1 MIGPPIGGLV
11 RISFGEFTLDTES
24 REFFRDG
31 QAVHISPKG
40 FLLLEVLLERRP
52 AAVPKSVLKDRLWPS
67 SHVSEASLA
76 SLVAELRSALA
87 DDAREPRFIR
97 TVHTYGYAF
106 CGTTDALT
114 PAAAASGRRDDRTCR
129 LVWRDREITLA
140 EGENLLG
147 RDRQAVV
154 WIDSATVSRRHA
166 HIVVTDGEAVIED
179 LGSRNG
185 TSVEGQ
191 KIHGPVRLADGDRL
205 RLGAA
210 TMTFRV
216 FTSGETVPDAESR

>member
-1 MIGPPIGGLV
+1 MGGLV
-11 RISFGEFTLDTES
+11 RITFGEFTLDTES

-31 QAVHISPKG
+31 QAVHISPKA

-106 CGTTDALT
+106 CGTADA
-114 PAAAASGRRDDRTCR
+114 PPPVAAGAGRRDERICR

-185 TSVEGQ
+185 TSVGGQ
-191 KIHGPVRLADGDRL
+191 KIQGPVRLADGDRL

-216 FTSGETVPDAESR
+216 FRSSETLPEADSR

>member
-31 QAVHISPKG
+31 KAVHISPKA

-114 PAAAASGRRDDRTCR
+114 LAAAASGRRDERTCR

-140 EGENLLG
+140 EGANLLG

-166 HIVVTDGEAVIED
+166 RIVVTDGEAVIED

-216 FTSGETVPDAESR
+216 FRSGETLPDAESR

>member
-1 MIGPPIGGLV
+1 V
-11 RISFGEFTLDTES
+11 RINFGEFTLDTES

-31 QAVHISPKG
+31 QAVHISPKA

-52 AAVPKSVLKDRLWPS
+52 AAVPKTALKERLWPS
-67 SHVSEASLA
+67 SYVSEASLA
-76 SLVAELRSALA
+76 SLVAELRSALE
-87 DDAREPRFIR
+87 DDARDPRFIR

-106 CGTTDALT
+106 CGTVEA
-114 PAAAASGRRDDRTCR
+114 PAAVPAPAAGEGDRVCR
-129 LVWRDREITLA
+129 LVWRDREVTLA

-147 RDRQAVV
+147 RDREALV

-166 HIVVTDGEAVIED
+166 RIVVTDGEAVIED

-185 TSVEGQ
+185 TSVRGE
-191 KIHGPVRLADGDRL
+191 KIQGAVRLADGDRI

-216 FTSGETVPDAESR
+216 FKPAETKSDLDD

>member
-1 MIGPPIGGLV
+1 MIGAPIGGLV

-31 QAVHISPKG
+31 QAVHISPKA

-52 AAVPKSVLKDRLWPS
+52 AAVPKTVLKDRLWPS

-106 CGTTDALT
+106 CGTADAP
-114 PAAAASGRRDDRTCR
+114 PAVAASGRRDERICR

-166 HIVVTDGEAVIED
+166 RIVVNDGEAVIED

-185 TSVEGQ
+185 TSVGGQ
-191 KIHGPVRLADGDRL
+191 KIHGVVRLADGDRL

-216 FTSGETVPDAESR
+216 FGSSETLPDAESR

>member
-31 QAVHISPKG
+31 QAVHISPKA

-52 AAVPKSVLKDRLWPS
+52 AAVPKTVLKDRLWPS

-106 CGTTDALT
+106 CGTTDAPP
-114 PAAAASGRRDDRTCR
+114 PATAASGRRDERICR

-166 HIVVTDGEAVIED
+166 RIVVTDGEAVIED

-185 TSVEGQ
+185 TSVGGQ

-216 FTSGETVPDAESR
+216 FSSSETLPDAESR

>member
-11 RISFGEFTLDTES
+11 RITFGEFALDTES
-24 REFFRDG
+24 REFFHDG
-31 QAVHISPKG
+31 QAVHISPKA
-40 FLLLEVLLERRP
+40 FLLLEVLLDRRP

-106 CGTTDALT
+106 CGIA
-114 PAAAASGRRDDRTCR
+114 PAPVARAPGTREERICR

-166 HIVVTDGEAVIED
+166 RIVVTDREAVIED

-185 TSVEGQ
+185 TSVGGQ
-191 KIHGPVRLADGDRL
+191 KIQGPVRLADGDRI

-216 FTSGETVPDAESR
+216 FQPSETLPDADSR

>member
-31 QAVHISPKG
+31 QAVHISPKA

-52 AAVPKSVLKDRLWPS
+52 AAVPKPVLKDRLWPS

-106 CGTTDALT
+106 CGTTDAPP
-114 PAAAASGRRDDRTCR
+114 PAAAASGQRDERICR

-140 EGENLLG
+140 DGENLLG

-166 HIVVTDGEAVIED
+166 RIVVTDGEALIED

-185 TSVEGQ
+185 TSVGGK
-191 KIHGPVRLADGDRL
+191 KIQGPVRLADGDRL

-210 TMTFRV
+210 TMTFRI
-216 FTSGETVPDAESR
+216 FSSSETLPDAESR

>member
-1 MIGPPIGGLV
+1 V
-11 RISFGEFTLDTES
+11 RINFGEFTLDTES

-31 QAVHISPKG
+31 QAVHVSPKA

-52 AAVPKSVLKDRLWPS
+52 AAVPKTALKERLWPS
-67 SHVSEASLA
+67 SYVSEASLA
-76 SLVAELRSALA
+76 SLVAELRSALG

-106 CGTTDALT
+106 CGTVEGSPAAPA
-114 PAAAASGRRDDRTCR
+114 PAAAGDDRVCR
-129 LVWRDREITLA
+129 LVWRDREVTLA

-147 RDRQAVV
+147 RDRQALV

-166 HIVVTDGEAVIED
+166 RIVVTDGEAVIED

-185 TSVEGQ
+185 TSVRGE
-191 KIHGPVRLADGDRL
+191 KIQGAVRLADGDRI

-216 FTSGETVPDAESR
+216 FKPAETKSDLDD

>member
-1 MIGPPIGGLV
+1 MIGAPIGGLV

-31 QAVHISPKG
+31 QAVHISPKA

-106 CGTTDALT
+106 CGTPDA
-114 PAAAASGRRDDRTCR
+114 PPPPAAASGRRDERICR

-166 HIVVTDGEAVIED
+166 RIVVTDGEAVIED
-179 LGSRNG
+179 LDSRNG
-185 TSVEGQ
+185 TSVGGK
-191 KIHGPVRLADGDRL
+191 KIQGPVRLADGDRL
-205 RLGAA
+205 RLGAV

-216 FTSGETVPDAESR
+216 FRSSETLPDADSR

>member
-31 QAVHISPKG
+31 QAVHISPKA

-52 AAVPKSVLKDRLWPS
+52 AAVPKTVLKDRLWPS

-87 DDAREPRFIR
+87 DDARDPRFIR

-106 CGTTDALT
+106 CGTTDAPP
-114 PAAAASGRRDDRTCR
+114 PATAASGRRDERICR

-166 HIVVTDGEAVIED
+166 RIVVTDGEAVIED

-185 TSVEGQ
+185 TSVGGE
-191 KIHGPVRLADGDRL
+191 KIQGPVRLADGDQL
-205 RLGAA
+205 RLGSA
-210 TMTFRV
+210 TMTFPV
-216 FTSGETVPDAESR
+216 FNPTETQSDLDQR

>member
-1 MIGPPIGGLV
+1 M

-24 REFFRDG
+24 RELFRDG
-31 QAVHISPKG
+31 EVVHISPKA

-52 AAVPKSVLKDRLWPS
+52 AAVPKTALKDRLWPS

-76 SLVAELRSALA
+76 SLVAELRSALD

-106 CGTTDALT
+106 CGATDAPPVAKT
-114 PAAAASGRRDDRTCR
+114 AGRSSRDETVCR
-129 LVWRDREITLA
+129 LAWRDREITLT

-147 RDRQAVV
+147 RDREAVV

-166 HIVVTDGEAVIED
+166 RIVVTDGEAVIED

-185 TSVEGQ
+185 TSVGGK
-191 KIHGPVRLADGDRL
+191 KIQGPVRLADGDRL

-216 FTSGETVPDAESR
+216 FRSSETQSDLE

>member
-1 MIGPPIGGLV
+1 V
-11 RISFGEFTLDTES
+11 RINFGEFTLDTAS

-31 QAVHISPKG
+31 QAVHISPKA

-52 AAVPKSVLKDRLWPS
+52 AAVPKTALKERLWPS

-76 SLVAELRSALA
+76 SLVAELRSALG

-106 CGTTDALT
+106 CGTVEGS
-114 PAAAASGRRDDRTCR
+114 PAAPARAAGGEHVCR
-129 LVWRDREITLA
+129 LVWRDREVTLA

-166 HIVVTDGEAVIED
+166 RIVVTDGEAVIED

-185 TSVEGQ
+185 TSVRGE
-191 KIHGPVRLADGDRL
+191 KIQGPVRLADGDRI

-216 FTSGETVPDAESR
+216 FKPTETKSDLDG

>member
-1 MIGPPIGGLV
+1 MRV
-11 RISFGEFTLDTES
+11 SFGEFRLDTES
-24 REFFRDG
+24 RELLREG
-31 QAVHISPKG
+31 EAVHVSPKA
-40 FLLLEVLLERRP
+40 FLLLEALLERRP
-52 AAVPKSVLKDRLWPS
+52 AAVPKTELKDRLWPS
-67 SHVSEASLA
+67 SYVSETSLA
-76 SLVAELRSALA
+76 SLVAELRSVLA

-106 CGTTDALT
+106 CGTATAESL
-114 PAAAASGRRDDRTCR
+114 PRRPSPDERVCR
-129 LVWRDREITLA
+129 LVWGDREITLA

-166 HIVVTDGEAVIED
+166 RIVVTEGEAVIED

-185 TSVEGQ
+185 TSVQGE
-191 KIHGPVRLADGDRL
+191 KIQGPVRLADHDRL
-205 RLGAA
+205 RLGSA

-216 FTSGETVPDAESR
+216 FKPTETQSDIKPK

>member
-1 MIGPPIGGLV
+1 M

-24 REFFRDG
+24 REFFRQG
-31 QAVHISPKG
+31 EAVHISPKA

-52 AAVPKSVLKDRLWPS
+52 AAVPKTVLRDRLWPS

-76 SLVAELRSALA
+76 SLVAELRSALD

-106 CGTTDALT
+106 CGTADAP
-114 PAAAASGRRDDRTCR
+114 PAAPAAVPRSRDERVCR
-129 LVWRDREITLA
+129 LVWRDREITLV

-166 HIVVTDGEAVIED
+166 RILIRSGEAVIED

-185 TSVEGQ
+185 TSVGGK
-191 KIHGPVRLADGDRL
+191 KIQGPVPLADGDRL

-216 FTSGETVPDAESR
+216 FRPSETQSDLG

>member
-1 MIGPPIGGLV
+1 V
-11 RISFGEFTLDTES
+11 RINFGEFTLDTES

-31 QAVHISPKG
+31 QAVHISPKA

-52 AAVPKSVLKDRLWPS
+52 AAVPKTALKERLWPS

-76 SLVAELRSALA
+76 SLVAELRSALG

-106 CGTTDALT
+106 CGTVQGSPAA
-114 PAAAASGRRDDRTCR
+114 PASAAAAPAFAQSGDRVCR
-129 LVWRDREITLA
+129 LVWRDREVTLA

-166 HIVVTDGEAVIED
+166 RIVVTDGEAVIED

-185 TSVEGQ
+185 TSVGGE
-191 KIHGPVRLADGDRL
+191 KIQGPVRLADGDRL

-216 FTSGETVPDAESR
+216 FKPAETKSDLDT

>member
-1 MIGPPIGGLV
+1 M
-11 RISFGEFTLDTES
+11 RITFGEFTLDTES
-24 REFFRDG
+24 REFFRSG
-31 QAVHISPKG
+31 AAVHISPKA

-52 AAVPKSVLKDRLWPS
+52 AAVPKTMLKDRLWPS

-76 SLVAELRSALA
+76 SLVAEVRSALD

-106 CGTTDALT
+106 CGTADGPPRAV
-114 PAAAASGRRDDRTCR
+114 PAAAPGAREERVCR
-129 LVWRDREITLA
+129 LVWRDREITLS

-166 HIVVTDGEAVIED
+166 RIMVTGGEAVIED
-179 LGSRNG
+179 MGSRNG
-185 TSVEGQ
+185 TSVGGK
-191 KIHGPVRLADGDRL
+191 KIQGPVRLADGDRL

-210 TMTFRV
+210 TMIFRV
-216 FTSGETVPDAESR
+216 FSSSETLPDADSR

>member
-1 MIGPPIGGLV
+1 V

-24 REFFRDG
+24 RELLRQG
-31 QAVHISPKG
+31 EVIHISPKA

-52 AAVPKSVLKDRLWPS
+52 GAVPKTVLKDRLWPS

-76 SLVAELRSALA
+76 SLVAELRSALG

-106 CGTTDALT
+106 CGISDPPLGA
-114 PAAAASGRRDDRTCR
+114 PVAAEARDERVCR
-129 LVWRDREITLA
+129 LVWRDREVTLA

-147 RDRQAVV
+147 RDRQAVA

-166 HIVVTDGEAVIED
+166 RIVVTSGEAVIED

-185 TSVEGQ
+185 TSVGGK
-191 KIHGPVRLADGDRL
+191 KIQGPVRLSDGDRL
-205 RLGAA
+205 RLGAV

-216 FTSGETVPDAESR
+216 FRPSETQSDLH

>member
-1 MIGPPIGGLV
+1 M

-31 QAVHISPKG
+31 QAVHISPKA

-76 SLVAELRSALA
+76 GLVAELRSALA

-106 CGTTDALT
+106 CGTTDAPP
-114 PAAAASGRRDDRTCR
+114 PAAAAVSGQRDERVCR

-166 HIVVTDGEAVIED
+166 RIVVTDGEAVIED

-185 TSVEGQ
+185 TSVAGK
-191 KIHGPVRLADGDRL
+191 KIQGPVRLADGDRL

-216 FTSGETVPDAESR
+216 FRSGETLPDADSR

>member
-1 MIGPPIGGLV
+1 M

-24 REFFRDG
+24 REFFREG
-31 QAVHISPKG
+31 AAVHISPKA
-40 FLLLEVLLERRP
+40 FLLLETLLERRP
-52 AAVPKSVLKDRLWPS
+52 AAVPKAALKDRLWPS

-76 SLVAELRSALA
+76 SLVAELRSALD

-97 TVHTYGYAF
+97 TVHTFGYAF
-106 CGTTDALT
+106 CGTADGPA
-114 PAAAASGRRDDRTCR
+114 PAAPAVARGPRDERVCR

-147 RDRQAVV
+147 RDREAIV

-166 HIVVTDGEAVIED
+166 RIMVTGGDAVIED

-185 TSVEGQ
+185 TSVGGQ
-191 KIHGPVRLADGDRL
+191 KIHGAVHLADGDRL

-216 FTSGETVPDAESR
+216 FRPSETQSEL

>member
-1 MIGPPIGGLV
+1 V
-11 RISFGEFTLDTES
+11 RISFAEFTLDTES
-24 REFFRDG
+24 RELFRAG
-31 QAVHISPKG
+31 EAVHLSPKA

-52 AAVPKSVLKDRLWPS
+52 AAVPKTVLKDRLWPS

-76 SLVAELRSALA
+76 SLVAELRSTLA

-106 CGTTDALT
+106 CGAADAA
-114 PAAAASGRRDDRTCR
+114 PAAPAAPASARDERVCR

-166 HIVVTDGEAVIED
+166 RIVVAKGEALIED

-185 TSVEGQ
+185 TSVGGK
-191 KIHGPVRLADGDRL
+191 KIQGPVRLADGDRL
-205 RLGAA
+205 RLGAV
-210 TMTFRV
+210 TMIFRV
-216 FTSGETVPDAESR
+216 FRPSETQSDLE

>member
-1 MIGPPIGGLV
+1 
-11 RISFGEFTLDTES
+11 
-24 REFFRDG
+24 
-31 QAVHISPKG
+31 
-40 FLLLEVLLERRP
+40 
-52 AAVPKSVLKDRLWPS
+52 
-67 SHVSEASLA
+67 
-76 SLVAELRSALA
+76 VAELRSALV

-106 CGTTDALT
+106 CGTADA
-114 PAAAASGRRDDRTCR
+114 PPRAAAASTRRDERICR
-129 LVWRDREITLA
+129 LLWRDREITLA

-166 HIVVTDGEAVIED
+166 RIVVTDGEAVIED

-185 TSVEGQ
+185 TSVGGQ
-191 KIHGPVRLADGDRL
+191 KIQGVVRLADGDRL

-216 FTSGETVPDAESR
+216 FGSSETLPDAESR

>member
-1 MIGPPIGGLV
+1 M
-11 RISFGEFTLDTES
+11 RINFGEFTLDTES

-31 QAVHISPKG
+31 QAVHISPKA

-52 AAVPKSVLKDRLWPS
+52 AAVPKSVLKQRLWPS
-67 SHVSEASLA
+67 SYVSEASLA
-76 SLVAELRSALA
+76 SLVAELRSALG
-87 DDAREPRFIR
+87 DDARDPRFIR

-106 CGTTDALT
+106 CGTVEGA
-114 PAAAASGRRDDRTCR
+114 PAAAPAAPPSADERVCR
-129 LVWRDREITLA
+129 LVWRDREVTLA

-166 HIVVTDGEAVIED
+166 RIMVTEGEAVIED

-185 TSVEGQ
+185 TSVRGE
-191 KIHGPVRLADGDRL
+191 KIQGPVRLADGDRI

-216 FTSGETVPDAESR
+216 YNPSETKSDFGG

>member
-1 MIGPPIGGLV
+1 V
-11 RISFGEFTLDTES
+11 RINFGDFMLDSES
-24 REFFRDG
+24 RELFHG
-31 QAVHISPKG
+31 SEAVHVSPKA
-40 FLLLEVLLERRP
+40 FLLLEVLLEKRP
-52 AAVPKSVLKDRLWPS
+52 AAVPKNILKERLWPS
-67 SHVSEASLA
+67 SYVSEAGLA

-106 CGTTDALT
+106 CGTADVQTVPAL
-114 PAAAASGRRDDRTCR
+114 PARTGRDEHVCR
-129 LVWRDREITLA
+129 LVFRDREITLVQ
-140 EGENLLG
+140 GENLLG
-147 RDRQAVV
+147 RDRDAVL

-166 HIVVTDGEAVIED
+166 RIMVTGPEAVIED

-185 TSVEGQ
+185 TSVQGK
-191 KIHGPVRLADGDRL
+191 KIEGPVRLANGDKL

-216 FTSGETVPDAESR
+216 FKAHETQTDDV

>member
-31 QAVHISPKG
+31 QPVHISPKA
-40 FLLLEVLLERRP
+40 FLLLEALLERRP
-52 AAVPKSVLKDRLWPS
+52 AAVPKSALKDRLWPS

-106 CGTTDALT
+106 CGTAEAEAE
-114 PAAAASGRRDDRTCR
+114 PGPPVRSSEGRRVCR
-129 LVWRDREITLA
+129 LVW
-140 EGENLLG
+140 
-147 RDRQAVV
+147 
-154 WIDSATVSRRHA
+154 
-166 HIVVTDGEAVIED
+166 
-179 LGSRNG
+179 
-185 TSVEGQ
+185 
-191 KIHGPVRLADGDRL
+191 
-205 RLGAA
+205 
-210 TMTFRV
+210 
-216 FTSGETVPDAESR
+216 

>member
-1 MIGPPIGGLV
+1 V

-24 REFFRDG
+24 RELFRKG
-31 QAVHISPKG
+31 EVVHISPKA

-52 AAVPKSVLKDRLWPS
+52 AAVPKTVLKQHLWPS

-76 SLVAELRSALA
+76 SLAAELRSALA
-87 DDAREPRFIR
+87 DDARDPRFIR

-106 CGTTDALT
+106 CGTTDAP
-114 PAAAASGRRDDRTCR
+114 PAAAASPRSRDERVCR

-147 RDRQAVV
+147 RDRQALV

-166 HIVVTDGEAVIED
+166 RIVVTGGEAVIED

-185 TSVEGQ
+185 TSVGGE
-191 KIHGPVRLADGDRL
+191 KIDGPVRLADGDRL

-216 FTSGETVPDAESR
+216 FRPSETLPDA